1 MYVGGVPL
9 YPSLPTGDGP
19 QSKGM
24 WQCGALPLMP
34 LWQQPPVGGGG
45 GGQEASKADTKTPG
59 APTGAATDNI
69 ADDTSR
75 KVRVLALCLFASSI
89 LGLCVK
95 YA

>member
-34 LWQQPPVGGGG
+34 LWQQPPVGGR
-45 GGQEASKADTKTPG
+45 EASQADTKTPG
-59 APTGAATDNI
+59 APTGAATENTT
-69 ADDTSR
+69 DDASR
-75 KVRVLALCLFASSI
+75 KVRLLSAHSLHPRS
-89 LGLCVK
+89 LGCV
-95 YA
+95 